1 MAKTQPGFSGKF
13 VPKSAPKGID
23 PRSVRNEIL
32 LSLPSKECTALLAE
46 LELMDVPAY
55 DLLNEMG
62 EAIEY
67 CYFMNSGMTSI
78 LTVMGDG
85 KGVEVGL
92 TGKEGFIGL
101 PLVVGLKTSSTRAIV
116 QISGSAYRVSAAK
129 LLEALAKCPQLGKNL
144 NRYAQELA
152 MQATQVAACNRLHDV
167 SKRLARWLLMSQD
180 RVGGNVVPLTQE
192 FLSHMLG
199 TRRAS
204 VTVAAGI
211 LQKAGLIRYSRGS
224 VTITDRSKL
233 ESAACECY
241 AIINRQSQ
249 AWQNEAHAGNSSKVS
264 RSRSDM
270 QVVPNR
276 KSGPPTDFQA

>member
-1 MAKTQPGFSGKF
+1 MAKTQSGFSEKF
-13 VPKSAPKGID
+13 IAKPSSRGVD
-23 PRSVRNEIL
+23 PRSIRNEIL
-32 LSLPSKECTALLAE
+32 LSLPAKECAAVLSE
-46 LELMDVPAY
+46 LEFVEMHSY

-78 LTVMGDG
+78 LTIMRDG

-101 PLVVGLKTSSTRAIV
+101 PIVVGLKTSATRAIV
-116 QISGSAYRVSAAK
+116 QITGSAYRLSTAQV
-129 LLEALAKCPQLGKNL
+129 LQALAKCPQLVQRL
-144 NRYAQELA
+144 NRYSQELS

-167 SKRLARWLLMSQD
+167 GQRLARWLLMSQD
-180 RVGGNVVPLTQE
+180 RIGGEIVPLTQE

-211 LQKAGLIRYSRGS
+211 LQKAGLIKYSRGA
-224 VTITDRSKL
+224 VTVVNRSKL
-233 ESAACECY
+233 EDAACECY
-241 AIINRQSQ
+241 AIITRQAQ
-249 AWQNEAHAGNSSKVS
+249 NWRNEA
-264 RSRSDM
+264 
-270 QVVPNR
+270 
-276 KSGPPTDFQA
+276 QA